1 MAKKESKQFKDQ
13 LKEIEKI
20 LEWFNAQEEL
30 DVEEALEKVKQASV
44 LIKLSKTRFKE
55 VENEF
60 KDIKREIEGE

>member
-30 DVEEALEKVKQASV
+30 DVEEALEKVKQASA
-44 LIKLSKTRFKE
+44 LIKLSKTRLKE

-60 KDIKREIEGE
+60 KDIKREIEE

>member
-20 LEWFNAQEEL
+20 LEWFNTQEEL
-30 DVEEALEKVKQASV
+30 DVEEALEKVKQASA
-44 LIKLSKTRFKE
+44 LIKLSKTRLKE

-60 KDIKREIEGE
+60 KDIKREIEE

>member
-1 MAKKESKQFKDQ
+1 MVKKESKQFKDQ

-30 DVEEALEKVKQASV
+30 DVEEALEKVKQAST
-44 LIKLSKTRFKE
+44 LIKLSKTRLKE

-60 KDIKREIEGE
+60 KDIKREIEEE

>member
-30 DVEEALEKVKQASV
+30 DVEEALEKVKQASA
-44 LIKLSKTRFKE
+44 LIKLSKTRLKE

>member
-1 MAKKESKQFKDQ
+1 MPKKESKQFKDQ

-30 DVEEALEKVKQASV
+30 DVEEALEKVKQASA
-44 LIKLSKTRFKE
+44 LIKLSKTRLKE

-60 KDIKREIEGE
+60 KNIKREIEEE

>member
-1 MAKKESKQFKDQ
+1 MPKKESKQFKDQ

-30 DVEEALEKVKQASV
+30 DVEEALEKVKQASA
-44 LIKLSKTRFKE
+44 LIKVSKTRLKE

>member
-1 MAKKESKQFKDQ
+1 MVKKESKQFKDQ

-30 DVEEALEKVKQASV
+30 DVEEALEKVKQASA
-44 LIKLSKTRFKE
+44 LIKLSKTRLKE

-60 KDIKREIEGE
+60 KDIKREIEEE

>member
-30 DVEEALEKVKQASV
+30 DVEEALEKVKQASE
-44 LIKLSKTRFKE
+44 LIKLSKTRLKE

-60 KDIKREIEGE
+60 KDIKREIEVE

>member
-20 LEWFNAQEEL
+20 LEWFNTQEEL
-30 DVEEALEKVKQASV
+30 DVEEALEKVKQASE
-44 LIKLSKTRFKE
+44 LIKLSKTRLKE

-60 KDIKREIEGE
+60 KDIKREIEVE

>member
-30 DVEEALEKVKQASV
+30 DVEEALEKVKQASE
-44 LIKLSKTRFKE
+44 LIKLSKTRLKE

>member
-30 DVEEALEKVKQASV
+30 DVEEALEKVKQASA
-44 LIKLSKTRFKE
+44 LIKLSKTRLKE

-60 KDIKREIEGE
+60 KDIKREIEEE